1 MRFLLTAKEGP
12 FSRNPGLLA
21 LTRLRA
27 SVTSTDAPKPS
38 LIRMPK
44 NVRFLPPISGR
55 LIRSRGPR
63 PESAKTYGHP
73 VRRTAC
79 RQADEFPVPVTAT
92 LIGGLTLI
100 SANA

>member
-63 PESAKTYGHP
+63 PDSAKTYGNP

-79 RQADEFPVPVTAT
+79 RKTDEFPVPVTAT